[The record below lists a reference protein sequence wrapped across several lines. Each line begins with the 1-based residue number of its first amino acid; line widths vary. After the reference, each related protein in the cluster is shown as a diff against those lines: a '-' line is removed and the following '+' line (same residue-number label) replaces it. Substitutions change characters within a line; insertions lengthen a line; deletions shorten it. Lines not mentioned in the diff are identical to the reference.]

1 MPRSLQWLAMN
12 TISTLTRRVPLVE
25 QKLPNLPEHLSSSQ
39 VFSRVR
45 VAQLFVCNV
54 LPIQV
59 NYVRVSKYIV
69 DSVRLITLFLLI
81 YQMILK
87 TFHHIYAYDMQKS
100 LNIPE
105 R

>member
-1 MPRSLQWLAMN
+1 MA
-12 TISTLTRRVPLVE
+12 
-25 QKLPNLPEHLSSSQ
+25 
-39 VFSRVR
+39 
-45 VAQLFVCNV
+45 
-54 LPIQV
+54 IQV

-100 LNIPE
+100 LNIPG